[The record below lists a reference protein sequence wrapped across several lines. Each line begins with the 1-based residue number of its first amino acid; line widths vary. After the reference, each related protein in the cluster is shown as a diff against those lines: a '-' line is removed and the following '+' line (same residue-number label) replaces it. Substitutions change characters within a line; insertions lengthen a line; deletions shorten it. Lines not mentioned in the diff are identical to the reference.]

1 MNART
6 QDDGTPLHYAA
17 RYGHKDV
24 AELLLAEGADVN
36 AKDDFAHTPLHHAAQ
51 APIQRSAATVE
62 LLIAHGADANAKDY
76 FVKTPLHYAAQ
87 SPTNRSAAT
96 AELLLANGADANAKD
111 LFSKTP
117 LHYAAIS
124 GDAFVAE
131 LLLAKNTDVNA
142 IDREGVSA
150 LHDAIKKGHRDIAE
164 ILKKY
169 GAKDLADKEI
179 LQREEEEES
188 RRRQAAE
195 EAKPAYVKVIEASA
209 NAWPYSFAD
218 LRAALSMAE
227 GQADFSPELLSPLL
241 ILYQR
246 AAEKTH
252 YGGNRSKEVW
262 AHIERFERFGSR
274 KHFEESA
281 IIKEMSLRLITKV
294 AARPGSGEVL
304 SRVRLSMDQGRDNF
318 DPLLDD
324 SAENT
329 SSRSSY
335 CKTIELIDRLMKS

>member
-76 FVKTPLHYAAQ
+76 FV
-87 SPTNRSAAT
+87 
-96 AELLLANGADANAKD
+96 
-111 LFSKTP
+111 KTP

-241 ILYQR
+241 ILYRR
-246 AAEKTH
+246 AVKTT
-252 YGGNRSKEVW
+252 YWGNRSDEAW